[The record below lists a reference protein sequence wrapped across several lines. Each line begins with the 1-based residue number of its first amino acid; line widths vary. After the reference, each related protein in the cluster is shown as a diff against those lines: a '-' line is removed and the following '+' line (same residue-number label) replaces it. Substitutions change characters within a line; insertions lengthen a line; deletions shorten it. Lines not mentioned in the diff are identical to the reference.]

1 MEGNVSSIKIRISSI
16 RIVVLAVALAVAS
29 GLGFELRGK
38 ALAQQA
44 TLPSPQELS
53 RTFISVAKRIK
64 PAVVN
69 IDVVEKAK
77 RSSMQLPEG
86 FPQIPG
92 FPAPRRQ
99 KGTGSGVIISAD
111 GYILTNNHV
120 AGDAEQINVK
130 LADGRELKA
139 KVVGKDT
146 ETDLAVIKVDAQNL
160 SFARLGDSDKL
171 EQGEWV
177 IALGSP
183 FGLQQTMTAGIV
195 SATGRD
201 LGVGAGQYTNFIQTD
216 ASINPGNSGG
226 PLINMD
232 GEVVGINTLIFSQTG
247 TSAGIGFAIPSNL
260 ATKVYAQLIKN
271 GKVTR
276 GYLGVTLQP
285 VSPSLAKAVGYNGSE
300 GAVVADLPKDYS
312 PAASAGIRSGDVIV
326 EFDGKHVTSPKQLTE
341 LVADTPVG
349 KPTQL
354 KYVRDGRAETA
365 TIKLGERPSSP
376 GDNDQPDR
384 EDPEE
389 DGGKIGV
396 SISDVSVQL
405 AREMKLRIPTGVA
418 ISKVTPDSP
427 AADAG
432 LQRGDVIHR
441 INRMPVTNRQD
452 YFRAIS
458 SLKGE
463 KELTLQVE
471 RGGQLQFVSLTLE

>member
-1 MEGNVSSIKIRISSI
+1 
-16 RIVVLAVALAVAS
+16 
-29 GLGFELRGK
+29 
-38 ALAQQA
+38 
-44 TLPSPQELS
+44 
-53 RTFISVAKRIK
+53 
-64 PAVVN
+64 
-69 IDVVEKAK
+69 
-77 RSSMQLPEG
+77 
-86 FPQIPG
+86 
-92 FPAPRRQ
+92 
-99 KGTGSGVIISAD
+99 
-111 GYILTNNHV
+111 
-120 AGDAEQINVK
+120 
-130 LADGRELKA
+130 
-139 KVVGKDT
+139 
-146 ETDLAVIKVDAQNL
+146 
-160 SFARLGDSDKL
+160 
-171 EQGEWV
+171 
-177 IALGSP
+177 
-183 FGLQQTMTAGIV
+183 
-195 SATGRD
+195 
-201 LGVGAGQYTNFIQTD
+201 
-216 ASINPGNSGG
+216 
-226 PLINMD
+226 
-232 GEVVGINTLIFSQTG
+232 
-247 TSAGIGFAIPSNL
+247 
-260 ATKVYAQLIKN
+260 
-271 GKVTR
+271 
-276 GYLGVTLQP
+276 
-285 VSPSLAKAVGYNGSE
+285 
-300 GAVVADLPKDYS
+300 VVADLPKDYS

-365 TIKLGERPSSP
+365 TIKLGERPPSP

-384 EDPEE
+384 EDPED

-452 YFRAIS
+452 YLRAIS